1 MLSISPFTVWSRSG
15 FGSPVHEVGWVSQ
28 AKASSRSVAATLLA
42 QAAMAARASARQRD
56 TGEDISIR
64 QGLGGRRGC
73 RSIRD
78 RQFFQHLE
86 HARRGFLRD
95 PLLEKRLAFRQV
107 QPGDEAKGMAFLIG
121 LAGLGDLSE
130 SRGRPPRLS

>member
-1 MLSISPFTVWSRSG
+1 MPSISPFAVRARIG
-15 FGSPVHEVGWVSQ
+15 LGSPVHEVGWVSQ

-42 QAAMAARASARQRD
+42 QAARAARVFCAQRD
-56 TGEDISIR
+56 TGEDINIR

-107 QPGDEAKGMAFLIG
+107 QPGDQAKGMAFLIG
-121 LAGLGDLSE
+121 LAGLGD
-130 SRGRPPRLS
+130 RV